1 VAILDDVL
9 VANQRFVAQP
19 APPYAGHLPRRNAAI
34 VTCMDTRLVGLLEP
48 ALGISRGDVVEI
60 RVAGA
65 TFPPDEKLDTDV
77 IRSLVSAIHLLGVR
91 EVLVIGHL
99 KCGIQHV
106 NADALLASM
115 QALGVDAAVS
125 PAYQA
130 GGAAGIAQWLGG
142 FDDVQSNVK
151 RVAAQIR
158 AHPYIPRNVPVHAL
172 VIDPDSGRLELVE
185 RG

>member
-1 VAILDDVL
+1 MAILDDVIA
-9 VANQRFVAQP
+9 ANQRFVALP
-19 APPYAGHLPRRNAAI
+19 APPHIGHLPRRNAAI

-48 ALGISRGDVVEI
+48 ALGINRGEVVEI

-65 TFPPDEKLDTDV
+65 TFPTDEKLETDV
-77 IRSLVSAIHLLGVR
+77 IRSLVGAIHLLGVR

-99 KCGIQHV
+99 NCGITNV
-106 NADALLASM
+106 NADALISSM
-115 QALGVDAAVS
+115 QALGVDYAAS

-130 GGAAGIAQWLGG
+130 GGRAGIACWLGS
-142 FDDVQSNVK
+142 FDNVHDNVK
-151 RVAAQIR
+151 RVAGEIR
-158 AHPYIPRNVPVHAL
+158 AHPYIPRSVPVHAL